1 MKKLV
6 CLIPF
11 LLSACASAIVVPLG
25 TKISDEWSVPMYYD
39 QMPQCKAKEI
49 AFIIPAGETVYAKVI
64 YLQENA
70 KTLKAD
76 FLKINKDTFVTVSY
90 THLTLPTKA

>member
-49 AFIIPAGETVYAKVI
+49 AFIIPAGETVYEKVM

-76 FLKINKDTFVTVSY
+76 FLKINKDTFVMNIISAVAY
-90 THLTLPTKA
+90 KCEK